1 MPMQQLPTYAIA
13 HGGGPWPWLKDLM
26 SVDWEPLERSL
37 QAIPQEIG
45 EPPRAILMVTAHWE
59 TPVFTF
65 GASPAPSMLY
75 DYSGFPPHTYTIDY
89 PAPGDLATAEA
100 AAELLTSVGI
110 AAAFDTE
117 RGFDHGTF
125 VPAHVMYPDASIPIV
140 QMSVRSDFDPVAHIE
155 AGRALAP
162 LRDQGVLIVGSGY
175 PSYHNLS
182 AMGPAAREHSIA
194 FDQWL
199 TDAVTSEAGPAR
211 SNRLAEWANA
221 PSARIAHAREE
232 HFLPLLVAAGA
243 AEAEPAEAQYHE
255 SNAMG
260 AGIAS
265 SSYRFGRAAMA
276 P

>member
-1 MPMQQLPTYAIA
+1 MQQLPTYAIA

-26 SVDWEPLERSL
+26 SVDWGPLEASL
-37 QAIPQEIG
+37 QSIPGEISQPPKAIV
-45 EPPRAILMVTAHWE
+45 MVTAHWE
-59 TPVFTF
+59 EPVFTL
-65 GASPAPSMLY
+65 AAHPAPGMLY
-75 DYSGFPPHTYTIDY
+75 DYFGFPAETYDIHY
-89 PAPGDLATAEA
+89 PAPGDPSLA
-100 AAELLTSVGI
+100 AA
-110 AAAFDTE
+110 AARQLEASGLDAALDHD

-125 VPAHVMYPDASIPIV
+125 VPAHVMYPDASVPIV
-140 QMSVRSDFDPVAHIE
+140 QMSVRADFDPAAHIE

-211 SNRLAEWANA
+211 SNRLAAWANA